1 MTESTDEIRNDDVD
15 IASLL
20 GIPISAEQQRAVTA
34 PLKPVGWSGRRKS
47 WA

>member
-34 PLKPVGWSGRRKS
+34 PLKPCVVIAGAGTG
-47 WA
+47 